1 MKKNFI
7 FIVIAMMIIGGG
19 GFALY
24 SSLTGGPWEGTWW
37 GIQEAG
43 MNWTGDNIRNL
54 ETITFTRNDDKTI
67 TVEHRV
73 QQGSKEIEGSLS
85 GIGTI
90 DGGRLIVTTK
100 EGKKVTFSYGH
111 INKMIELPL
120 TNADKT
126 AVTLKLLTEE
136 NNDEMENVRSEIVK
150 ISQKPGNAID
160 TTVSAAKS

>member
-1 MKKNFI
+1 MKKYFI

-73 QQGSKEIEGSLS
+73 QQGSKEIEG
-85 GIGTI
+85 
-90 DGGRLIVTTK
+90 
-100 EGKKVTFSYGH
+100 
-111 INKMIELPL
+111 
-120 TNADKT
+120 
-126 AVTLKLLTEE
+126 
-136 NNDEMENVRSEIVK
+136 
-150 ISQKPGNAID
+150 
-160 TTVSAAKS
+160 

>member
-1 MKKNFI
+1 MKKYFI

-43 MNWTGDNIRNL
+43 TNWTGDNIRNL

-100 EGKKVTFSYGH
+100 EGKKVPFSYGH